1 MTKEEGVK
9 AFVDL
14 GMDEDVA
21 IKRVDDLYELGPEG
35 FEMCMDIQLNFIK
48 MLPEREFY
56 GNEKMEVSYIPKGR
70 LAPYPKEKKEG
81 TR

>member
-21 IKRVDDLYELGPEG
+21 IKRVDDLYELGPED
-35 FEMCMDIQLNFIK
+35 FERSMDIQLNLIK

-56 GNEKMEVSYIPKGR
+56 GNENMEVDYIPKGR
-70 LAPYPKEKKEG
+70 LAPYPKKNKED
-81 TR
+81 TI